1 MQTKKDCLKDKDISR
16 KEVREFH
23 KNLRS
28 QMSEAEVA
36 EKSRQ
41 ITDRLLQTAWYQN
54 AEVIYGYAPL
64 SNEVDDRE
72 FLEQALSEGKVVAL
86 PKTGADCSM
95 EFYQVTSLTQ
105 LVEGRFHVME
115 PDENCPIC
123 EAVTPVILIPGVVF
137 DRTGNRYG
145 YGKGYYDRYFARYR
159 KAERIALA
167 YEHQIEPYLEVL
179 PTDVKMQRI
188 YTETAEYLF

>member
-86 PKTGADCSM
+86 PRTGADCSM

-115 PDENCPIC
+115 PDENCPSC
-123 EAVTPVILIPGVVF
+123 EAVTPVILVPGVVF

-145 YGKGYYDRYFARYR
+145 YGKGY
-159 KAERIALA
+159 
-167 YEHQIEPYLEVL
+167 
-179 PTDVKMQRI
+179 
-188 YTETAEYLF
+188 

>member
-16 KEVREFH
+16 KKIRELH

-28 QMSEAEVA
+28 QMSEAEVE

-54 AEVIYGYAPL
+54 SEVIYGYAPL
-64 SNEVDDRE
+64 SNEVNDRE

-123 EAVTPVILIPGVVF
+123 EAVTPVILVPGVVF

-145 YGKGYYDRYFARYR
+145 YGKGYYDRYFARYQN
-159 KAERIALA
+159 AERIALA
-167 YEHQIEPYLEVL
+167 YEHQIEPHLEVL

-188 YTETAEYLF
+188 YTEAAEYLF

>member
-1 MQTKKDCLKDKDISR
+1 MQTKKDCLKNSDISKR
-16 KEVREFH
+16 EIREFH
-23 KNLRS
+23 KKLRS
-28 QMSEAEVA
+28 QMSGAEVA

-41 ITDRLLQTAWYQN
+41 ITGRVLQSAWYQN

-64 SNEVDDRE
+64 SNEVDDRD

-95 EFYQVTSLTQ
+95 EFYQVTALTQ

-115 PDENCPIC
+115 PDESCPVC
-123 EAVTPVILIPGVVF
+123 EAVAPVILVPGVVF
-137 DRTGNRYG
+137 DRMGNRYG
-145 YGKGYYDRYFARYR
+145 YGKGYYDRYFARYQ

-167 YEHQIEPYLEVL
+167 YEHQIEPHLEVL

-188 YTETAEYLF
+188 YTEAAEYLF

>member
-16 KEVREFH
+16 KEIRELH

-54 AEVIYGYAPL
+54 AEIIYGYAPL

-86 PKTGADCSM
+86 SKTGADCSM
-95 EFYQVTSLTQ
+95 EF
-105 LVEGRFHVME
+105 
-115 PDENCPIC
+115 
-123 EAVTPVILIPGVVF
+123 
-137 DRTGNRYG
+137 
-145 YGKGYYDRYFARYR
+145 
-159 KAERIALA
+159 
-167 YEHQIEPYLEVL
+167 
-179 PTDVKMQRI
+179 
-188 YTETAEYLF
+188 